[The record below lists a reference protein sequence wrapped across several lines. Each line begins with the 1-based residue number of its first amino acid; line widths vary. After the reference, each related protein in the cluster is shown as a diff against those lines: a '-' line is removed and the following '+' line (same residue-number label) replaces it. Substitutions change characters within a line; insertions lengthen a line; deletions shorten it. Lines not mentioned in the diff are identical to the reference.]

1 MATLKLDIFVLQ
13 TYNVTTLAIVDASVY
28 PTDPPNVVTPSIKIT
43 PPGFN
48 SVEIP
53 FIVED
58 YNLFNSFKLGIS
70 PEGVDYPLPDGVY
83 QMRYSVS
90 PSLTTYVDKS
100 FMRIDA
106 IQEKYDTAFMRL
118 DLMECDQKIK
128 EQAKVEL
135 STIYFLIQG
144 SISAA
149 NNCAITES
157 EKLYVKAS
165 SLLDRFVSSGCGCG
179 H

>member
-1 MATLKLDIFVLQ
+1 MATLKLDFFVLQ
-13 TYNVTTLAIVDASVY
+13 TYNVKTLAVVDSSVY
-28 PTDPPNVVTPSIKIT
+28 PTDPPAVITPSIRIT

-53 FIVED
+53 FIVAD
-58 YNLFNSFKLGIS
+58 YNVFNSYLLGLS
-70 PEGVDYPLPDGVY
+70 EEGTDFPLPDGVY
-83 QMRYSVS
+83 QMRYSVN

-100 FMRIDA
+100 FMRVDT
-106 IQEKYDTAFMRL
+106 IQEKYDAAFMNL

-157 EKLYVKAS
+157 EKLYSKAN